1 MKVCIVAEGCYPY
14 VVGGV
19 SGWINS
25 MIKAF
30 PNIEFI
36 LLAIVANRSVRG
48 KFVYELPENLTQVYE
63 VYLEDFDWAEGGK
76 RRHGRKLKLS
86 QEEYDQMQKLV
97 LNQDADWSVIFDLF
111 HKSSLSVDDFLMGPD
126 FFEIVRE
133 CYRRYYA
140 NINFSDYLWTMRS
153 IYLPLFWTLRMDVP
167 KADLYHCVATGYAG
181 ILGSMAKHFHGSS
194 LLISEHG
201 IYTREREEELIKAT
215 WVKDVYKNIWIEQ
228 FKKMSRL
235 AYREADTV
243 TSLYDHAR
251 NLQIELGCPAK
262 KIRVTP
268 NGIDI
273 GAFAELSQKPEDERA
288 FIQVGAVLRVTPIKD
303 VKTMI
308 QAFYFAKKKV
318 SNLKLWVMGPT
329 DEDEV
334 YAQEC
339 FDLVRALGVKDIVFT
354 GRVNVK
360 EYLGRM
366 DFTILT
372 SISEGQPLTI
382 LESYAAHKPVV
393 ATDVGNCRE
402 LIYGKQDGFG
412 AAGIL
417 THIMNI
423 EEIAQAMIDLAEHED
438 IREAMGEAGY
448 KRVHAFYRIEQM
460 RDVYRDIYKTFAGKR
475 NLTWSEEPF
484 RIGKD
489 S

>member
-25 MIKAF
+25 MIKSF
-30 PNIEFI
+30 PNVEFI
-36 LLAIVANRSVRG
+36 LLAIVADRSCRG

-63 VYLEDFDWAEGGK
+63 VYLDDCEWESGGRK
-76 RRHGRKLKLS
+76 RRSLRKSHLS
-86 QEEYDQMQKLV
+86 HKEYEELLNMV
-97 LNQDADWSVIFDLF
+97 LNRKTDWGVICELF
-111 HKSSLSVDDFLMGPD
+111 HKKYLSVDDLLMGED
-126 FFEIVRE
+126 FFKIARE
-133 CYRRYYA
+133 CYNRNYS
-140 NINFSDYLWTMRS
+140 NINFSDFLWTLRS
-153 IYLPLFWTLRMDVP
+153 IYLPMFWTLRMDVP

-201 IYTREREEELIKAT
+201 IYTREREEELIKAS
-215 WVKDVYKNIWIEQ
+215 WVKGVYKNIWIEQ
-228 FKKMSRL
+228 FKKMSLL
-235 AYREADTV
+235 AYENADMV
-243 TSLYDHAR
+243 TCLYDHAR
-251 NLQIELGCPAK
+251 KLQIELGCPAE

-268 NGIDI
+268 NGINVEALA
-273 GAFAELSQKPEDERA
+273 GLPGKTEEEQQ
-288 FIQVGAVLRVTPIKD
+288 FINAGAVLRVTPIKD

-308 QAFYFAKKKV
+308 QAFAFAKKSVPK
-318 SNLKLWVMGPT
+318 LKLWIMGPT
-329 DEDEV
+329 DEDEK

-339 FDLVRALGVKDIVFT
+339 FDLVDSLGVSDIEFT

-382 LESYAAHKPVV
+382 LESYAAHKPTI

-402 LIYGKQDGFG
+402 LIYGNDDGFG

-417 THIMNI
+417 THIMNL
-423 EEIAQAMIDLAEHED
+423 EEIAQAMIDLAIDPEG
-438 IREAMGEAGY
+438 RKQMGEAGY
-448 KRVHAFYRIEQM
+448 KRVTSFYRIEQM
-460 RDVYRDIYKTFAGKR
+460 KETYKEIYRRFAEEQQVEW
-475 NLTWSEEPF
+475 TEEPF
-484 RIGKD
+484 QLKR
-489 S
+489 